1 MNGLELKL
9 SDGRHSKIIEA
20 ALFNGRSSVRRDI
33 FVIRM
38 EVVSEIILGIFGW
51 DGWRG
56 LRIKVE
62 ALGSVRRSAGD
73 GDGRRMP

>member
-20 ALFNGRSSVRRDI
+20 ALFNGQSSVRRDI

-38 EVVSEIILGIFGW
+38 EVVSKIILGIFGW
-51 DGWRG
+51 DG
-56 LRIKVE
+56 
-62 ALGSVRRSAGD
+62 
-73 GDGRRMP
+73 